1 MTDQSIAQSPTLQ
14 LPVGFAFSQSSLQ
27 AYEDCP
33 RRFWLTYVQQLPW
46 PALEASPIQEHE
58 RLMRLGEA
66 FHRLVERCEIGIDS
80 ELLAA
85 NLERP
90 LADWFNAYLR
100 QRPRDLPTEYLEVE
114 KVLTIPIGAEKK
126 EIGRESPISTLQS
139 PIRLAAKYDLIAAER
154 NGRVVIIDWKTAR
167 RRTDPATLRRRV
179 QSWVYPFVLVEA
191 SDKLPFGPIRPEQ
204 VEMRYWFIAAP
215 SQPVV
220 FRYDAAQHEENRQKL
235 TYLLQK
241 ILAGSKEADFPRIP
255 DTEQNRKRFC
265 DFCIYRSRC
274 NRGVFAGDL
283 EELMDDEQFYAVD
296 LEKALEFTLQ
306 DVGELAF

>member
-1 MTDQSIAQSPTLQ
+1 MTNQPTTPSPTLQ

-66 FHRLVERCEIGIDS
+66 FHRLVERSEIGMEG

-114 KVLTIPIGAEKK
+114 KVVSIADPSRTSFGMRNAASDSYP
-126 EIGRESPISTLQS
+126 PV
-139 PIRLAAKYDLIAAER
+139 RLAAKYDLIAAES

-191 SDKLPFGPIRPEQ
+191 SDKLPFGPLRPEQ
-204 VEMRYWFIAAP
+204 VEMRYWFTAAP

-241 ILAGSKEADFPRIP
+241 ILAGTSEAEFPRIP